1 MIIKDRTCGVY
12 EKYIKR
18 PLDVILASVT
28 LIVVSP
34 VLGII
39 AIMVKIQLGSPVIFK
54 QPRPGIVD
62 PRTGKEKIF
71 YLYKFRSMTNK
82 KDSKGE
88 LLPDSERLT
97 KFGKILRST
106 SLDELP
112 ELINI
117 IKGDMSIIGPRPQL
131 VRDMVFMTKEQRK
144 RHRVRPGL
152 SGLSQVRGRNT
163 ISWESKL
170 NTDLEY
176 IGKITF
182 WSDLKIVFQ
191 TFIKIF
197 TCEGIT
203 EQGMATA
210 TDYGDYLLA
219 EGKIDRDTYWKK
231 QKEAKE
237 ILR

>member
-176 IGKITF
+176 IDKITF

-191 TFIKIF
+191 TLIKIF

>member
-1 MIIKDRTCGVY
+1 VPIIIC
-12 EKYIKR
+12 
-18 PLDVILASVT
+18 
-28 LIVVSP
+28 
-34 VLGII
+34 
-39 AIMVKIQLGSPVIFK
+39 VKIAYLGCRDTAPVIFK
-54 QPRPGIVD
+54 QERI
-62 PRTGKEKIF
+62 GKNGEKI
-71 YLYKFRSMTNK
+71 YIYKIRSMVHNAEQILEELLEKDPEIREEYLTNK
-82 KDSKGE
+82 KIEND
-88 LLPDSERLT
+88 PRIT
-97 KFGKILRST
+97 KIGKFIRKT
-106 SLDELP
+106 SIDELP
-112 ELINI
+112 QLFNI
-117 IKGDMSIIGPRPQL
+117 LKGDMSIVGPRPQL

-152 SGLSQVRGRNT
+152 SGLSQVKGRNT

-176 IGKITF
+176 IDKITF